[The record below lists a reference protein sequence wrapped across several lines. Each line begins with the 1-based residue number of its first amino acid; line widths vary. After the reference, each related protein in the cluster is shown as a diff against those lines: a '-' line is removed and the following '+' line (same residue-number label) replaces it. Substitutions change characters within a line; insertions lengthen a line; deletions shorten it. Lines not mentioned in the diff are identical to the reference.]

1 MTALRTDAY
10 DALLWILDD
19 AGERVVTRR
28 YTGAEAALARAA
40 DEADDLALFDHED
53 DGSETLPDWLAR
65 QLDAPVDAAR
75 RFA

>member
-10 DALLWILDD
+10 DTLVWILDD
-19 AGERVVTRR
+19 DGERVVTRR

-40 DEADDLALFDHED
+40 DEADDLALFDDED

-65 QLDAPVDAAR
+65 QLDAPTAAAR
-75 RFA
+75 PIA

>member
-19 AGERVVTRR
+19 AGARVVTRR

-40 DEADDLALFDHED
+40 DEADDLALFDDED
-53 DGSETLPDWLAR
+53 DGSEPLPDWLAR
-65 QLDAPVDAAR
+65 QLDAPEAA
-75 RFA
+75 AQQMA